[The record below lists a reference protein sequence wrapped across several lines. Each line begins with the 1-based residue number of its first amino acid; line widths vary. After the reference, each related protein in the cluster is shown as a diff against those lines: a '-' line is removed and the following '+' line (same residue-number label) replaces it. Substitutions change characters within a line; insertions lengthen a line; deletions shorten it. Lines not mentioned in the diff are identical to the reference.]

1 VLHCVTRSAQDEP
14 GDVVR
19 YVVPDHPLSET
30 LLAVPVLARFAEGR
44 DALVQDLCE
53 SLSVVVHL
61 EVPGGVATRALE
73 ACGLEFWE
81 GPCAIDLRPAEGTE
95 GRGAASPLGVGGAGE
110 GSDRTTFPRC
120 LHGL

>member
-1 VLHCVTRSAQDEP
+1 VTRSAQDEP
-14 GDVVR
+14 GDVVLC
-19 YVVPDHPLSET
+19 VVPDHPLSET
-30 LLAVPVLARFAEGR
+30 LLAVPVLARLAEGR
-44 DALVQDLCE
+44 DALVHDLCE

-95 GRGAASPLGVGGAGE
+95 GRGAASPLGVGGASE
-110 GSDRTTFPRC
+110 RSDVIC
-120 LHGL
+120 LPLISHLLRFS